1 MKKFIFL
8 LLISFNL
15 FAQEFKVN
23 LQINNVKQ
31 NKGKIFIAVYNKA
44 ESYKKQIPDIPIII
58 EAKSNFLSIDIDI
71 PKGDY
76 VFSVFQ
82 DINNNNKLDT
92 NLVGMPK
99 EPVGI
104 SNFDGK
110 GIPGSFKKL
119 NMKIEKDTKIVIN
132 LIEL

>member
-1 MKKFIFL
+1 MKKIIFL
-8 LLISFNL
+8 FLVSVNL
-15 FAQEFKVN
+15 FSQEFKIN

-44 ESYKKQIPDIPIII
+44 ESYKKQVPDIPIII
-58 EAKSNFLSIDIDI
+58 ESKTNPLSIELSI

-110 GIPGSFKKL
+110 GIPGSFKKR
-119 NMKIEKDTKIVIN
+119 NMKIDKDTKVTIN
-132 LIEL
+132 LIEI

>member
-1 MKKFIFL
+1 MKKIIFL
-8 LLISFNL
+8 FLVSVNL
-15 FAQEFKVN
+15 FSQEFKIN

-44 ESYKKQIPDIPIII
+44 ESYKKQVPDIPIII
-58 EAKSNFLSIDIDI
+58 VSKTNPLSIELSI

-110 GIPGSFKKL
+110 GIPGSFKKR
-119 NMKIEKDTKIVIN
+119 NMKIDKDTKVTIN
-132 LIEL
+132 LIEI

>member
-1 MKKFIFL
+1 MKKIIFL
-8 LLISFNL
+8 FLVSVNL
-15 FAQEFKVN
+15 FSQEFKIN

-44 ESYKKQIPDIPIII
+44 ESYKKQVPDIPIII
-58 EAKSNFLSIDIDI
+58 ESKTNHLSIELSI

-110 GIPGSFKKL
+110 GIPGSFKKR
-119 NMKIEKDTKIVIN
+119 NMKIDKDTKVTIN
-132 LIEL
+132 LIEI

>member
-1 MKKFIFL
+1 MKKIIFL
-8 LLISFNL
+8 FLVSVNL
-15 FAQEFKVN
+15 FSQEFKIN

-44 ESYKKQIPDIPIII
+44 ESYKKQVPDIPIII
-58 EAKSNFLSIDIDI
+58 ESKTNPLSIELSI

-110 GIPGSFKKL
+110 GIPGTFKKL
-119 NMKIEKDTKIVIN
+119 KMKIDKDTKVTIN
-132 LIEL
+132 LIEI

>member
-1 MKKFIFL
+1 MKKIIFL
-8 LLISFNL
+8 FLVSVNL
-15 FAQEFKVN
+15 FSQEFKIN

-44 ESYKKQIPDIPIII
+44 ESYKKQVPDIPIII
-58 EAKSNFLSIDIDI
+58 ESKTNPLSIELSI

-119 NMKIEKDTKIVIN
+119 NMKIDKDTKVTIN
-132 LIEL
+132 LIEI

>member
-1 MKKFIFL
+1 MKKIIFL
-8 LLISFNL
+8 FLVSVNL
-15 FAQEFKVN
+15 FSQEFKIN

-44 ESYKKQIPDIPIII
+44 ESYKKQVPDIPIII
-58 EAKSNFLSIDIDI
+58 ESKTNPLSIELSI

-82 DINNNNKLDT
+82 DINDNNKLDT

-119 NMKIEKDTKIVIN
+119 NMKIDKDTKVTIN
-132 LIEL
+132 LIEI

>member
-1 MKKFIFL
+1 MKKIIFL
-8 LLISFNL
+8 FLVSVNL
-15 FAQEFKVN
+15 FSQEFKIN

-44 ESYKKQIPDIPIII
+44 ESYKKQVPDIPIII
-58 EAKSNFLSIDIDI
+58 ESKTNPLSIELSI

-110 GIPGSFKKL
+110 GIPGTFKKL
-119 NMKIEKDTKIVIN
+119 NMKIDKDTKVTIN
-132 LIEL
+132 LIEI

>member
-1 MKKFIFL
+1 MKKIIFL
-8 LLISFNL
+8 FLVSVNL
-15 FAQEFKVN
+15 FSQEFKIN
-23 LQINNVKQ
+23 LQINNVNQ

-44 ESYKKQIPDIPIII
+44 ESYKKQVPDIPIII
-58 EAKSNFLSIDIDI
+58 ESKTNPLSIELSI

-119 NMKIEKDTKIVIN
+119 NMKIDKDTKVTIN
-132 LIEL
+132 LIEI

>member
-31 NKGKIFIAVYNKA
+31 NKGKIFIAVYNKS

-58 EAKSNFLSIDIDI
+58 EAKSNSLSIDIDI

-119 NMKIEKDTKIVIN
+119 NIKIEKDTKIVIN

>member
-82 DINNNNKLDT
+82 DINNNKKLDT

>member
-1 MKKFIFL
+1 MKKIIFL
-8 LLISFNL
+8 FLVSVNL
-15 FAQEFKVN
+15 FSQEFKIN

-44 ESYKKQIPDIPIII
+44 ESYKKQVPDIPIII
-58 EAKSNFLSIDIDI
+58 VSKTNPLSIELSI

-119 NMKIEKDTKIVIN
+119 NMKIDKDTKVTIN
-132 LIEL
+132 LIEI

>member
-1 MKKFIFL
+1 MKKILFL
-8 LLISFNL
+8 LLICFNL
-15 FAQEFKVN
+15 FSQEFKVN

-31 NKGKIFIAVYNKA
+31 NKGKIFIAIYNRA
-44 ESYKKQIPDIPIII
+44 ESYKKQIPDIPVII
-58 EAKSNFLSIDIDI
+58 ESKSNYIFIDIDV
-71 PKGDY
+71 PEGNY
-76 VFSVFQ
+76 VFSIFQ

-119 NMKIEKDTKIVIN
+119 NMKIEKDTKIIIN
-132 LIEL
+132 LVEI